1 MEKIQR
7 CVDAL
12 MEEIRQGETYQKYV
26 RCEKKLHETPE
37 LLKQIDEMRVAA
49 YRLNNGEG
57 NGDIYAQIE
66 QYEQKFHECR
76 KNPLVNEFLEAELDV
91 CKMMQEIGTCIQG
104 GVTIRI
110 PKVLYK

>member
-7 CVDAL
+7 CVKAL
-12 MEEIRQGETYQKYV
+12 IEVIRQGETYQKYI
-26 RCEKKLHETPE
+26 RCEKKLHEHPE
-37 LLKQIDEMRVAA
+37 LLKKIDEMRAAA
-49 YRLNNGEG
+49 YRLHNSEG

-66 QYEQKFHECR
+66 QYEQKFHEYR

-91 CKMMQEIGTCIQG
+91 CKMMQQIGTSIQG

-110 PKVLYK
+110 PKV

>member
-12 MEEIRQGETYQKYV
+12 MQEIRQGETYQKYI
-26 RCEKKLHETPE
+26 RCERKLHEHPE
-37 LLKQIDEMRVAA
+37 LLKKIDEMRAAA

-57 NGDIYAQIE
+57 NGDIYTQIE
-66 QYEQKFHECR
+66 QYEKKFHEYR
-76 KNPLVNEFLEAELDV
+76 RNPLVNEFLEAELDV
-91 CKMMQEIGTCIQG
+91 CKMMQEIGTRIQG

-110 PKVLYK
+110 PKV